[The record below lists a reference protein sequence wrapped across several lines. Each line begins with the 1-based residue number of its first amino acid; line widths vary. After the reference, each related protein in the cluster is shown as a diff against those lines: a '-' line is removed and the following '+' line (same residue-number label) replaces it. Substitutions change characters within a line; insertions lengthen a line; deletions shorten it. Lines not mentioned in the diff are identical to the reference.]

1 MADIKS
7 YEKEN
12 DVFFQIGKHY
22 NENIKLAGQAPFDLF
37 KGMKN
42 GASIEELYLIAVK
55 GLAACTG
62 DSLLVT
68 TAENFVKEKTDN
80 IVLIGIEHPR
90 YGLDNCMWT
99 GEVQSNSWRLGI
111 LDQFKLFERNI
122 NICKIA

>member
-22 NENIKLAGQAPFDLF
+22 NENIKSAGQAPFDLF

-68 TAENFVKEKTDN
+68 TAENFVKEKTN
-80 IVLIGIEHPR
+80 
-90 YGLDNCMWT
+90 
-99 GEVQSNSWRLGI
+99 
-111 LDQFKLFERNI
+111 
-122 NICKIA
+122 KI